1 MTTFVGVMSE
11 VARRELAAHRSLSLG
26 VVTDAFTNDGGSGE
40 HHLDCHVRLHGSGLV
55 LQHVPV
61 AVARPGLSAVPRVG
75 DLVVI
80 GFLDGEVNGPVL
92 LGSLHADG
100 IPSPDAKP
108 DEVVYEVP
116 DAGASARRVHLKLP
130 NGNTVTVTDEEVTID
145 FGGTSVTV
153 ENGGAITLEASGDIS
168 ITAGGNLTLKA
179 NSNIKI
185 EAMANLEAKASAN
198 ATVQGSAAAT
208 LKGAVTTIAGLTS
221 FSAG

>member
-11 VARRELAAHRSLSLG
+11 VARRELATHRSLSLG
-26 VVTDAFTNDGGSGE
+26 VVTESFTNSGGSGE
-40 HHLDCHVRLHGSGLV
+40 HHLDCNVRLHGSGLV

-61 AVARPGLSAVPRVG
+61 AVTRPGLSAVPRVG
-75 DLVVI
+75 DLVVV
-80 GFLDGEVNGPVL
+80 GFLDGEINGPVL
-92 LGSLHADG
+92 LGALHADG
-100 IPSPDAKP
+100 IPSPDAEP

-116 DAGASARRVHLKLP
+116 DAGGSARRVQLRLP

-145 FGGTSVTV
+145 FGGTKVLV
-153 ENGGAITLEASGDIS
+153 ENGGGITLEASGDIT
-168 ITAGGNLTLKA
+168 ITAGGNLKLEA
-179 NSNIKI
+179 NANVEIK
-185 EAMANLEAKASAN
+185 AMANFEAKASAN